1 MNVALNFWMI
11 PKWGMVG
18 AAIST
23 LVAYVVLFVGM
34 AIYGHS
40 VYPVHY
46 QWRRVATALVAGAVL
61 TVAARAGGLSLAPSI
76 VVALS
81 YPLVLLCL
89 GFYHPA
95 ELARLRR
102 LAPGW

>member
-1 MNVALNFWMI
+1 
-11 PKWGMVG
+11 MVG

-34 AIYGHS
+34 AIYGQS
-40 VYPVHY
+40 VYPVRY
-46 QWRRVATALVAGAVL
+46 QWRRVATALGAAAAL
-61 TVAARAGGLSLAPSI
+61 TVAARAGGLSLGPSL
-76 VVALS
+76 VLVAV
-81 YPLVLLCL
+81 YPLALLL
-89 GFYHPA
+89 LRFYQPA